1 MNQSPLNGR
10 LEGLTAVIT
19 GAGHGIGRAYARR
32 LGQEGANVVVAD
44 VDGAAAQT
52 VAKELQAE
60 GISSLATS
68 TDVAEVAQVGL
79 MAAGA
84 LDRFGRIDI
93 LVNNA
98 AMMKTV
104 PLGPGGIDVVES
116 AQFELI
122 LKVNV
127 VGALLCMQA
136 VVPDMRRRRYGK
148 IINIS
153 STRAFVAP
161 PGRSAGSMIH
171 YSSSKAAIL
180 GMTKAAARE
189 LGADGIR
196 VNCVA
201 PGSTF
206 SDDTYAEEKRAAAE
220 RKPQVEERCIRALQ
234 TPGDLVGTVAFLAS
248 HDSDFVTG
256 QTIVV
261 DGGIVMH

>member
-1 MNQSPLNGR
+1 MNQSPLTRR
-10 LEGLTAVIT
+10 LDGLTAIIT

-44 VDGAAAQT
+44 VDGPAAET
-52 VAKELQAE
+52 VAKELEAE

-68 TDVAEVAQVGL
+68 TDVAEVAQVEA
-79 MAAGA
+79 MTTEA
-84 LDRFGRIDI
+84 LGRFGRIDI

-116 AQFELI
+116 AQFEKI
-122 LKVNV
+122 LRVNV
-127 VGALLCMQA
+127 VGTLLCIQA
-136 VVPDMRRRRYGK
+136 VVPDMRKRQYGK
-148 IINIS
+148 IVNIS
-153 STRAFVAP
+153 STRALVAP
-161 PGRSAGSMIH
+161 PGRSGSMIH
-171 YSSSKAAIL
+171 YASSKAAIL
-180 GMTKAAARE
+180 GLTKAVARE
-189 LGADGIR
+189 VGVDGIR

-206 SDDTYAEEKRAAAE
+206 SDDTNAEQARAAAE
-220 RKPQVEERCIRALQ
+220 RRPQVDERCIRALE
-234 TPGDLVGTVAFLAS
+234 TPDDLVGTVAFLTS

-261 DGGIVMH
+261 DGGFVMH

>member
-1 MNQSPLNGR
+1 MNQTAPERR

-44 VDGAAAQT
+44 VDGSAART
-52 VAKELQAE
+52 FAKELDAE

-68 TDVAEVAQVGL
+68 TDVAEIAQVEA
-79 MAAGA
+79 MAAEA
-84 LDRFGRIDI
+84 LERFGRIDI

-104 PLGPGGIDVVES
+104 PLGPGGIGAVQS
-116 AQFELI
+116 AQFERI

-127 VGALLCMQA
+127 VGTLLCIQA
-136 VVPDMRRRRYGK
+136 VVPDMRKRRYGK

-161 PGRSAGSMIH
+161 PGRPAGSMIH
-171 YSSSKAAIL
+171 YASSKAAIL
-180 GMTKAAARE
+180 GLTKAVARE
-189 LGADGIR
+189 VGVDGIR

-206 SDDTYAEEKRAAAE
+206 SDDTYADETRAAAE
-220 RKPQVEERCIRALQ
+220 RRPQVEERCIQALQ
-234 TPGDLVGTVAFLAS
+234 TPADLVGTVAFLAS
-248 HDSDFVTG
+248 RDSDFVTG

>member
-1 MNQSPLNGR
+1 MNKSQLNGR
-10 LEGLTAVIT
+10 LDGLTAVIT

-44 VDGAAAQT
+44 LDGPAARA
-52 VAKELQAE
+52 VAKELEAE
-60 GISSLATS
+60 GISSLATA
-68 TDVAEVAQVGL
+68 TDVADLGQVEA
-79 MAAGA
+79 MASAA
-84 LDRFGRIDI
+84 VDRFGQVDI

-104 PLGPGGIDVVES
+104 PLGPGGIDVLES
-116 AQFELI
+116 AQFERI

-127 VGALLCMQA
+127 VGTLLCIQA
-136 VVPDMRRRRYGK
+136 VVPDMRRRQYGK

-153 STRAFVAP
+153 STRALVAP
-161 PGRSAGSMIH
+161 PGRSSGAMIH
-171 YSSSKAAIL
+171 YASSKAAIL
-180 GMTKAAARE
+180 GLTKAVARE
-189 LGADGIR
+189 VGTDGIR

-206 SDDTYAEEKRAAAE
+206 SDDTYEDETRAAAA
-220 RKPQVEERCIRALQ
+220 RRPQVDERCIRALQ

-261 DGGIVMH
+261 DGGFVMH

>member
-1 MNQSPLNGR
+1 MNHSSLSRR
-10 LEGLTAVIT
+10 LDGLTAVIT

-32 LGQEGANVVVAD
+32 LGDEGANVVVAD
-44 VDGAAAQT
+44 VDGPAARA
-52 VAKELQAE
+52 VAKELEAA

-68 TDVAEVAQVGL
+68 TDVAEEAQVEA
-79 MAAGA
+79 MAAEA
-84 LDRFGRIDI
+84 LERFGRIDI

-104 PLGPGGIDVVES
+104 PLGPGGIDVVEA
-116 AQFELI
+116 AQFERI

-127 VGALLCMQA
+127 VGTLLCIQA
-136 VVPDMRRRRYGK
+136 VVSDMRKRQYGK

-153 STRAFVAP
+153 STRALAAP
-161 PGRSAGSMIH
+161 PGRSSNSMIH
-171 YSSSKAAIL
+171 YASSKAAIL
-180 GMTKAAARE
+180 GLTKAVARE
-189 LGADGIR
+189 VGVDGIR

-206 SDDTYAEEKRAAAE
+206 SDDTYAEEARAAAE
-220 RKPQVEERCIRALQ
+220 RRPQVEERSIRALE
-234 TPGDLVGTVAFLAS
+234 TPEDLVGTVAFLAS

-261 DGGIVMH
+261 DGGFVMH

>member
-1 MNQSPLNGR
+1 MNQSPLNRR
-10 LEGLTAVIT
+10 LDGLTAVIT

-44 VDGAAAQT
+44 VDGPAAQT
-52 VAKELQAE
+52 VAKELEAE
-60 GISSLATS
+60 GIRSLATS
-68 TDVAEVAQVGL
+68 TDVAEVAQVEA
-79 MAAGA
+79 MATEA
-84 LDRFGRIDI
+84 LGRFGRIDI

-116 AQFELI
+116 AQFERI

-127 VGALLCMQA
+127 VGTLLCIQA
-136 VVPDMRRRRYGK
+136 VVPDMRKRQYGK

-153 STRAFVAP
+153 STRALVAP
-161 PGRSAGSMIH
+161 PGRSSGSMIH
-171 YSSSKAAIL
+171 YASSKAAIL
-180 GMTKAAARE
+180 GLTKAVARE
-189 LGADGIR
+189 VGADGIR

-206 SDDTYAEEKRAAAE
+206 SDDTYAEEARAAAE
-220 RKPQVEERCIRALQ
+220 RRPQVDERCIRALE
-234 TPGDLVGTVAFLAS
+234 TPDDLVGTVAFLAS

-261 DGGIVMH
+261 DGGFMMH